1 MVLAWPYPSNPHA
14 ASLHARTGSQ
24 ALWLSTIPAD
34 ALPSFR
40 FPWLTLSL
48 FSSSVSGRCL
58 STPQQLLFL
67 RGGSWVSSQGGLT
80 PLSASLPPAPCQIQA
95 PERRSCIPPLHPVTC
110 STTRR
115 STDISHPSSN
125 CLSRGLQF
133 LRTCLWLVARA
144 KTVGDSLGSSLS
156 LNPTA
161 LHQVPFPVPSHVSAL
176 PTTSRP
182 IFSLPD
188 CLPSLVLP
196 ACIPYALVCLYFL
209 NLAVPGPSCSIQN
222 LLVGGCG
229 I

>member
-1 MVLAWPYPSNPHA
+1 MAQHHSCRCSPELSFSLADSIPIFLLGLWP
-14 ASLHARTGSQ
+14 
-24 ALWLSTIPAD
+24 
-34 ALPSFR
+34 LPFDTSA
-40 FPWLTLSL
+40 
-48 FSSSVSGRCL
+48 
-58 STPQQLLFL
+58 
-67 RGGSWVSSQGGLT
+67 
-80 PLSASLPPAPCQIQA
+80 ASLPPGWVLGQFPRRPDPSVGVTAPRPLPNSGTRA
-95 PERRSCIPPLHPVTC
+95 PKLYPHLHPVTC

-125 CLSRGLQF
+125 CFSRGLQF

-161 LHQVPFPVPSHVSAL
+161 LHQVPFPVPSHVSVL